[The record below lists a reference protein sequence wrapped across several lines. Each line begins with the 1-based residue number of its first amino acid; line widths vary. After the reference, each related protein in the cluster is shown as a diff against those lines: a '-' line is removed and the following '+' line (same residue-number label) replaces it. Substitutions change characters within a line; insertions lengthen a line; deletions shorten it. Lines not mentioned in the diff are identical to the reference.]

1 MKNFL
6 IKALPHVIAVVLF
19 ALVSAAYFSPVMDG
33 FALRQGDI
41 DNWKGMS
48 KEIADYRMLH
58 DGEEPLWTDAMF
70 GGMPAY
76 QVSVNHPANVFKYCI
91 VAFRLGLPGPIGILF
106 TVLMGGYLMGLF
118 LRVRPWLSM
127 LLGLAIGLST
137 INILYLGAGHTAK
150 VVAIGFIAPMLGALV
165 YAMRSKSILG
175 WAAFAFFLGCQITSN
190 HLQMTYYAGI
200 LMAVVFLFEWGWMW
214 IQKQFKTAMF
224 SFGLAVVSTA
234 IAILPNASNLLS
246 TYEYSQFTTRGKSDL
261 TVTSA
266 KEQKNQQDQQG
277 LSEDYILDY
286 NYNKGERWSILFPNA
301 NGGANGYFKMNAP
314 DAVKG
319 VSRDLKPMVEM
330 MDPYWGGQSSS
341 GGAFY
346 FGWVTL
352 VLSLF
357 ALFFV
362 KDVLRWPVVLISVLA
377 LGLSVNEMT
386 PLNDFFIHHF
396 PMFKKFRDSKMILM
410 LLPIVWAALAGLM
423 LEFWFSGQ
431 WVWESSKKNW
441 MIISGALVLFVLI
454 FLSQPTLVGN
464 FEGNNLTETI
474 TQRLVQFQVIKTA
487 QQITPQEAGMVERVA
502 AEVVDA
508 RKAMFASDAQRAL
521 MVLVLLLGTLFAA
534 VKFEKAKWP
543 VLVILALI
551 IFGDQWS
558 VCRRYLNSDKDKGRY
573 MRYAKATELLTPI
586 KPAQTDLMIL
596 DQESKKVKDFASKQA
611 EIRAKMDDHPDWRK
625 SVPGELKSQIAGF
638 AALNLS
644 SHYRVLTL
652 QNPFSNAD
660 VSYLHKSIGGYHG
673 AKLKRYQE
681 LIEFCIQ
688 PEMEE
693 MVDSLRGGKMQ
704 NAFKGTPVLNMLNTR
719 YVTYNP
725 ENPPIEN
732 PDACGAAWFV
742 EEVKTVK
749 SADDEILALQTLD
762 TRKKAVVNEAFSGLF
777 KSQGEDTTATVI
789 MKSYEPNAIGYEV
802 KSARGGAVVF
812 SEIYYPKGWK
822 CTIDG
827 QEVEYAQ
834 VNFVLRGITV
844 PAGVHQVEW
853 TFEPVVW
860 KTGNQISWTGSALMI
875 LLVLGGI
882 FYDRKNT
889 LNVDKHQ

>member
-6 IKALPHVIAVVLF
+6 MKALPHVLAVVLF
-19 ALVSAAYFSPVMDG
+19 VLVSAVYFSPVMDG

-91 VAFRLGLPGPIGILF
+91 VVFRLGLPGPIGILF

-150 VVAIGFIAPMLGALV
+150 VVAIGFIAPMLGALIF
-165 YAMRSKSILG
+165 AMRSKSILG

-214 IQKQFKTAMF
+214 TQKQFKTAMF
-224 SFGLAVVSTA
+224 SFGLAVVSTV

-362 KDVLRWPVVLISVLA
+362 KDVLRWPVVLISLLA

-386 PLNDFFIHHF
+386 SLNDFFIHHF

-474 TQRLVQFQVIKTA
+474 TQRLVQFQVIKNA
-487 QQITPQEAGMVERVA
+487 QQITPQEVGMVERVA

-534 VKFEKAKWP
+534 IKFEKAKWP

-558 VCRRYLNSDKDKGRY
+558 VCRRYLNSDKDKGRF

-586 KPAQTDLMIL
+586 KPAQTDLVIL

-611 EIRAKMDDHPDWRK
+611 EIRAKMEDHLDWRK

-693 MVDSLRGGKMQ
+693 MVDSLRSGKMQ

-742 EEVKTVK
+742 EEVRTVK
-749 SADDEILALQTLD
+749 SADDEISALQTLD
-762 TRKKAVVNEAFSGLF
+762 TRKKAVVNEAFSGLL
-777 KSQGEDTTATVI
+777 KSQGEDTTASVI

-853 TFEPVVW
+853 TFEPAVW

-882 FYDRKNT
+882 FYDRKNS
-889 LNVDKHQ
+889 LNVDKH

>member
-1 MKNFL
+1 MKNIF
-6 IKALPHVIAVVLF
+6 IKALPHLIAIVLF
-19 ALVSAAYFSPVMDG
+19 VLVSVAYFSPVMDG
-33 FALRQGDI
+33 FSLRQGDI

-76 QVSVNHPANVFKYCI
+76 QVSVNHHANVFKYCI

-106 TVLMGGYLMGLF
+106 TVLLGGYLMGLF

-150 VVAIGFIAPMLGALV
+150 VVAIGFIAPMLGAMV
-165 YAMRSKSILG
+165 YAMRSRSLLG
-175 WAAFAFFLGCQITSN
+175 WAAMAFFLGCQITSN

-200 LMAVVFLFEWGWMW
+200 LMALVFVFEW
-214 IQKQFKTAMF
+214 AHMF
-224 SFGLAVVSTA
+224 IKRQVKEAVLTLGMALIATA

-261 TVTSA
+261 TISA
-266 KEQKNQQDQQG
+266 SKEQKDQKDQQG
-277 LSEDYILDY
+277 LAEDYILDY

-301 NGGANGYFKMNAP
+301 TGGANGYFKMSAP

-319 VSRDLKPMVEM
+319 VKRDIKPIVEM

-346 FGWVTL
+346 FGWVTF
-352 VLSLF
+352 VLSIF

-362 KDVLRWPVVLISVLA
+362 KDVLRWPFLLISILS

-396 PMFKKFRDSKMILM
+396 PMYKKFRDSKMILM

-431 WVWESSKKNW
+431 WIWEAAKKKW
-441 MIISGALVLFVLI
+441 MLISGAVVLVVLV
-454 FLSQPTLVGN
+454 FLSQPQVIGN
-464 FEGNNLTETI
+464 FEGANLTESI
-474 TQRLVQFQVIKTA
+474 TQRLIQFEIIKNP
-487 QQITPQEAGMVERVA
+487 QQITPQESGLIDQVA
-502 AEVVDA
+502 SEVIDA
-508 RKAMFASDAQRAL
+508 RKAMFKSDVQRAL
-521 MVLVLLLGTLFAA
+521 MIVVLLLGALFAA
-534 VKFEKAKWP
+534 VKFEKMKWP

-551 IFGDQWS
+551 LFGDQWS
-558 VCRRYLNSDKDKGRY
+558 VCHRYLNSDKDKGRY
-573 MRYAKATELLTPI
+573 IRYAKSTELLTPI
-586 KPAQTDLMIL
+586 SPTKADLMIL
-596 DQESKKVKDFASKQA
+596 DQQSKRAKGFAEKEA
-611 EIRAKMDDHPDWRK
+611 EIRNKMDDNAEWRNSTNGK
-625 SVPGELKSQIAGF
+625 LKDQIASF
-638 AALNLS
+638 AALNLT

-660 VSYLHKSIGGYHG
+660 VSYMHKSIGGYHG

-688 PEMEE
+688 PEMQQ
-693 MVDSLRGGKMQ
+693 MVDSLQKGKMN
-704 NAFKGTPVLNMLNTR
+704 NAFNGTSVLNMLNTQ
-719 YVTYNP
+719 YVTYSAD
-725 ENPPIEN
+725 NPPIEN
-732 PDACGAAWFV
+732 PNACGAAWFV
-742 EEVKTVK
+742 SNVKSVK
-749 SADDEILALQTLD
+749 SADEEILALKDLNT
-762 TRKKAVVNEAFSGLF
+762 KEEAVVNESFASVF
-777 KSQGEDTTATVI
+777 KSQNADSTATAI
-789 MKSYEPNAIGYEV
+789 LMEYEPNSLSYEV
-802 KSARGGAVVF
+802 KSKNGGAVVF

-827 QEVEYAQ
+827 QEVAYAQ
-834 VNFVLRGITV
+834 VNFVLRGVTV
-844 PAGVHQVEW
+844 PAGVHLVEW
-853 TFEPVVW
+853 KFEPAVW
-860 KTGNQISWTGSALMI
+860 KTGTQISWTGSALML
-875 LLVLGGI
+875 LLVAGGF
-882 FYDRKNT
+882 FYDRKNG
-889 LNVDKHQ
+889 LKMGKQ

>member
-1 MKNFL
+1 MKNIFM
-6 IKALPHVIAVVLF
+6 KALPHLIAVVLF
-19 ALVSAAYFSPVMDG
+19 VLVSAAYFSPVMDG

-76 QVSVNHPANVFKYCI
+76 QVSVNHHANIFKYCI

-106 TVLMGGYLMGLF
+106 TVLLGGYIMGLF

-150 VVAIGFIAPMLGALV
+150 VVAIGFIAPMLGAMI
-165 YAMRSKSILG
+165 YAMRNRSLLG
-175 WAAFAFFLGCQITSN
+175 WSAMAFFLGCQITSN

-200 LMAVVFLFEWGWMW
+200 LMAIVFVFEWAQMF
-214 IQKQFKTAMF
+214 INKQIKGAVLTLAM
-224 SFGLAVVSTA
+224 AVAATA

-246 TYEYSQFTTRGKSDL
+246 TYEYSQYTTRGKSDL
-261 TVTSA
+261 TISA
-266 KEQKNQQDQQG
+266 NQEQKDQKDQQG
-277 LSEDYILDY
+277 LAEDYILDY

-301 NGGANGYFKMNAP
+301 TGGSNGYFKMNAP
-314 DAVKG
+314 EAVKG
-319 VSRDLKPMVEM
+319 VKRDIKPIVEM

-346 FGWVTL
+346 FGWATFI
-352 VLSLF
+352 LSIF

-362 KDVLRWPVVLISVLA
+362 KDVLRWPVLLVSILS

-396 PMFKKFRDSKMILM
+396 PMYKKFRDSKMILM

-431 WVWESSKKNW
+431 WVWESAKKKW
-441 MIISGALVLFVLI
+441 MMISGALALLVII
-454 FLSQPTLVGN
+454 FMAQPELVGN
-464 FEGNNLTETI
+464 FEGENLAEKI
-474 TQRLVQFQVIKTA
+474 TQRLVQFEVIKNP
-487 QQITPQEAGMVERVA
+487 QQLSPQDTGLIDQVVS
-502 AEVVDA
+502 EVIDA
-508 RKAMFASDAQRAL
+508 RKVMFKADAQRAL
-521 MVLVLLLGTLFAA
+521 MIVVLILGTLFAA
-534 VKFEKAKWP
+534 VKFEKMKWP

-558 VCRRYLNSDKDKGRY
+558 VCHRYLNSDKDKGRY
-573 MRYAKATELLTPI
+573 IRYAKASEQLVPITPT
-586 KPAQTDLMIL
+586 KADLMIL
-596 DQESKKVKDFASKQA
+596 DQQSKMAKGFAEKES
-611 EIRAKMDDHPDWRK
+611 EIRNKMDDNPEWRNGVNGK
-625 SVPGELKSQIAGF
+625 LKDQIAAF

-644 SHYRVLTL
+644 THYRVLTL

-688 PEMEE
+688 PEMQQ
-693 MVDSLRGGKMQ
+693 MVDSLQKGKMN
-704 NAFKGTPVLNMLNTR
+704 NAFKGTPVLNMLNTQ
-719 YVTYNP
+719 YVTYSA

-742 EEVKTVK
+742 SNVKSVK
-749 SADDEILALQTLD
+749 SADEEILALKDLNPAQE
-762 TRKKAVVNEAFSGLF
+762 AVVNQEFASVF
-777 KSQGEDTTATVI
+777 KCQSKDTTASV
-789 MKSYEPNAIGYEV
+789 MLMEYEPNALRYEV
-802 KSARGGAVVF
+802 KSKNGGAVVF
-812 SEIYYPKGWK
+812 SEIYYPKGWR

-827 QEVEYAQ
+827 QDVDYAQ

-853 TFEPVVW
+853 KFEPAVW
-860 KTGNQISWTGSALMI
+860 ETGTQMSWTGSALML
-875 LLVLGGI
+875 LLVAGGF
-882 FYDRKNT
+882 FYDRKNS
-889 LNVDKHQ
+889 LKMGKQ